1 MLHLETCLEPLL
13 RLELLCIAYYRLPR
27 APAVPEAP
35 ATPGDLPE
43 APAAPG
49 DLPGAP
55 TTSGTPLR
63 RLLQVTGAP
72 AAPEDPADQTTHT

>member
-1 MLHLETCLEPLL
+1 M
-13 RLELLCIAYYRLPR
+13 
-27 APAVPEAP
+27 PEAP